1 MIRMEKLCK
10 SYGRFEAVRE
20 LDLRVERGEVF
31 GFLGPNG
38 AGKTTTMK
46 MMVGLIRPTSGRIEI
61 AGMDVLRHPIET
73 KKLIGYIPDRPYIYE
88 KLTAEEFMIFTGGLY
103 GMALG
108 EARKRTAELLALFDL
123 ESWTHELVESY
134 SHGMKQR
141 LVMAAALLHRPALT
155 VVDEPMVGLDPR
167 GMALVKSIFRNL
179 CAAGLSTIFLSTH
192 TLEVAEELCDRVA
205 IIHHGSIIAL
215 GSVPDLQ
222 KQVDQGEDK
231 GLEELFLQLTGGA
244 DVSESLRNFTP

>member
-88 KLTAEEFMIFTGGLY
+88 KLTAEEFMI
-103 GMALG
+103 
-108 EARKRTAELLALFDL
+108 
-123 ESWTHELVESY
+123 
-134 SHGMKQR
+134 
-141 LVMAAALLHRPALT
+141 
-155 VVDEPMVGLDPR
+155 
-167 GMALVKSIFRNL
+167 
-179 CAAGLSTIFLSTH
+179 
-192 TLEVAEELCDRVA
+192 
-205 IIHHGSIIAL
+205 
-215 GSVPDLQ
+215 
-222 KQVDQGEDK
+222 
-231 GLEELFLQLTGGA
+231 
-244 DVSESLRNFTP
+244 